1 MLFRRRKKLSLL
13 ERLRLF
19 VWPQKSFVRSMRYLG
34 KRVLRLNATPHAIAA
49 GVAAGVIA
57 SWTPLIGFH
66 FVLSFA
72 LAYVFAGNMIAAGIG
87 TAFGNPLTFPFIWAS
102 TFKLGH
108 IILDRGKQEVEHV
121 SINLGDLLSRIDWTH
136 LWQPI
141 LKPMLIG
148 SIPPAVVSG
157 VFFYGLT
164 FYSVRAFQRRRKR
177 VLAEK
182 AEARA
187 SARSTAGAPL

>member
-19 VWPQKSFVRSMRYLG
+19 VWPQKSFARSMRYLG

-49 GVAAGVIA
+49 GVAAGVAA

-72 LAYVFAGNMIAAGIG
+72 LAYVLAGNMIAAGIG
-87 TAFGNPLTFPFIWAS
+87 TAFGNPLTFPFIWAA
-102 TFKLGH
+102 TFKMGH
-108 IILDRGKQEVEHV
+108 LILDRGKEEVEHV
-121 SINLGDLLSRIDWTH
+121 SINLGDLMSRIDWAH

-141 LKPMLIG
+141 LKPMLVGCIA
-148 SIPPAVVSG
+148 PAVLSG
-157 VFFYGLT
+157 LLFYALT
-164 FYSVRAFQRRRKR
+164 FYSVRAFQERRRR
-177 VLAEK
+177 LLIEK
-182 AEARA
+182 AAARQ
-187 SARSTAGAPL
+187 TAGAGL